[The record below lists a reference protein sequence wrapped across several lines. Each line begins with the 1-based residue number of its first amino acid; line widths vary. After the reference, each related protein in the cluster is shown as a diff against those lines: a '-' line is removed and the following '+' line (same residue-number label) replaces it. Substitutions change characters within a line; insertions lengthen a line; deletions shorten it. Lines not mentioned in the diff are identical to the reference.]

1 MKHTRINIISVK
13 YLSMSC
19 QWYCVW
25 IIGLLWG
32 QHIMNQNQH
41 FDLKHMSDFS
51 NKNMWYIKNNADYRS
66 LHEFFFLLE
75 KNIVCTKVR
84 SKYINKV
91 LVEIYCNCNFIK
103 QIVANTPH
111 EVYEITETNLLWIKI
126 NSPGLWL
133 SVFIIFGKS
142 DNYMIPLM
150 ICIGAMRIICYP
162 EL

>member
-1 MKHTRINIISVK
+1 
-13 YLSMSC
+13 
-19 QWYCVW
+19 
-25 IIGLLWG
+25 
-32 QHIMNQNQH
+32 MNQNQH

-111 EVYEITETNLLWIKI
+111 EVYEITETNLL
-126 NSPGLWL
+126 
-133 SVFIIFGKS
+133 
-142 DNYMIPLM
+142 
-150 ICIGAMRIICYP
+150 
-162 EL
+162 